1 MPLLDPPSCW
11 LWWPQF
17 NKEKTFAKK
26 MAKKLANRK

>member
-1 MPLLDPPSCW
+1 MEGPACW